1 MESPKLCKVTGPGEA
16 LCAVEKIDEH
26 NHLVTV
32 AQRMRDNLFCELF
45 SEDLFCCTYAH
56 QSHGTT
62 HPPTKCQKSL
72 IPKNNY
78 WGLKIA
84 SADQRNSCRVGIVLV
99 LPFSSTQGLRSPCH
113 LVPRQWV
120 NIHFYP
126 CGFQVTLAGKVYWSF
141 ILPEMA
147 TKLNHYFL
155 FAQLKNIK
163 CAVLQNSTRTLS
175 LLPLL
180 SSLACI
186 DISCYARWAATAL
199 GNT

>member
-1 MESPKLCKVTGPGEA
+1 MCSGKNWWAQPPRHRRPKNETQLILWTVFWGFVLLHLRAPVTWHHTPSY
-16 LCAVEKIDEH
+16 K
-26 NHLVTV
+26 
-32 AQRMRDNLFCELF
+32 M
-45 SEDLFCCTYAH
+45 S
-56 QSHGTT
+56 
-62 HPPTKCQKSL
+62 KSL

-84 SADQRNSCRVGIVLV
+84 SADQCNSCRVGIVLV

-147 TKLNHYFL
+147 TKLNHHFL

-186 DISCYARWAATAL
+186 DISCYACWAETAL
-199 GNT
+199 GNTWAVKAIIRA